1 VKTKAPLFRS
11 VIGLAAAMLG
21 ASALHAAPTLDLHFP
36 APSEATGS
44 QREAMTSFRMAV
56 GPFGADGIP
65 TTLAEGALDQSAY
78 RLQTA
83 DLSTLE
89 LLQSLRA
96 QIKRAGFEVLFECE
110 TEGCGGYDF
119 RYGTALLPEPD
130 MHVDLG
136 DFRYLAAK
144 RVGPHGDEYVSL
156 VVSRSQDNGFV
167 QVTQV
172 GQLAQPAPRF
182 TASTKTP
189 LAAPAD
195 QQALSLPAKPA
206 TADLAGL
213 LGQGQPQVLEDL
225 VFPSGSA
232 ELAEGDY
239 ASLQALADWL
249 KANPSQSVTLVG
261 HTDNDGSL
269 EGNIAVSRKRAA
281 SVRQT
286 LLTRYDIP
294 ADQVQ
299 AEGVGYLAPR
309 DSNLTD
315 EGRQKNRRVEVM
327 LTSTQSSHLLP
338 AP

>member
-1 VKTKAPLFRS
+1 
-11 VIGLAAAMLG
+11 M
-21 ASALHAAPTLDLHFP
+21 PT
-36 APSEATGS
+36 
-44 QREAMTSFRMAV
+44 
-56 GPFGADGIP
+56 GPFGANGAIP
-65 TTLAEGALDQSAY
+65 GDASAEGALVS
-78 RLQTA
+78 RPPGGIRPA
-83 DLSTLE
+83 DLATARSDAARCAPMMLARG
-89 LLQSLRA
+89 LYP
-96 QIKRAGFEVLFECE
+96 VLFEC
-110 TEGCGGYDF
+110 
-119 RYGTALLPEPD
+119 RNRRIAAALTSVMPSAVLPEPD

-144 RVGPHGDEYVSL
+144 RIGPHGDEYVSL

-195 QQALSLPAKPA
+195 QQALSLPAKPVGS
-206 TADLAGL
+206 DLAGL
-213 LGQGQPQVLEDL
+213 LAQGQPQVLEDL

-232 ELAEGDY
+232 DLAEGDY

-249 KANPSQSVTLVG
+249 KANPDQSVTLVG

-269 EGNIAVSRKRAA
+269 AGNIAVSKKRAA
-281 SVRQT
+281 SVRQA
-286 LLTRYDIP
+286 LLARYDIA

-327 LTSTQSSHLLP
+327 LTSTK
-338 AP
+338 